1 METYLGLL
9 HTEIARFTQTVSDLH
24 RHCCSNRQIALPGKL
39 ASVSSHAVRTF
50 LRQNHCRL
58 CSALLTAHILQQTNR
73 IANEKMKI
81 CVFTVD
87 LIFSIL
93 LRLLS

>member
-9 HTEIARFTQTVSDLH
+9 HTEIARFTQIVSDLH

-50 LRQNHCRL
+50 LRQKSLSAML
-58 CSALLTAHILQQTNR
+58 CLADRDILHQTKRNANKNAKKDGIFMLTEIL
-73 IANEKMKI
+73 KL
-81 CVFTVD
+81 C
-87 LIFSIL
+87 
-93 LRLLS
+93 